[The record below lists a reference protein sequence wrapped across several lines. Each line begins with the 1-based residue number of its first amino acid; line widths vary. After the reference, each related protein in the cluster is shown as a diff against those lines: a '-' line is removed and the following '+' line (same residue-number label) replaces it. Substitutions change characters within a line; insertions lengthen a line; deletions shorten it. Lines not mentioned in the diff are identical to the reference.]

1 MKPKIIISVTS
12 DLVTDQRVHKVALTL
27 QDADYEVVLLGRRK
41 KSSSAL
47 LPRTYK
53 TKRFNL
59 WFETGFLFYANY
71 NFRLFFYLLFSKFD
85 VFLSNDL
92 DTLLPNFL
100 VSKLRNK
107 ALVYDTHEYFTG
119 VPELLHRPKIKRIW
133 KNIEDYI
140 FPKLTHIYTVN
151 DSISNL
157 YKKEYAVNIQ
167 VIRNLPL
174 VVEHSKTEIPTPYL
188 AKYEQ
193 LKNCKTQIIL
203 YQGAV
208 NKDRGLEEMI
218 AAMAYISDAIFV
230 VIGSGDIEN
239 ELLIQVEKQ
248 KLSNKVLFLG
258 QIPFHILPAF
268 TKLATMGISLEK
280 DTNINYK
287 YASPNKV
294 VDYIHAEI
302 PVFAS
307 QLIEI
312 ELIINK
318 YQIGKCVKTHEP
330 IEIAKFVNEILK
342 DKNQLEIWKNNCQ
355 KAKLELNWNTEKEK
369 LLQIFSNL

>member
-27 QDADYEVVLLGRRK
+27 QEADYEVVLVGRCK

-71 NFRLFFYLLFSKFD
+71 NFRLFYYLLFSKSD

-107 ALVYDTHEYFTG
+107 SLVYDTHEYFTG

-133 KNIEDYI
+133 ENIEDYI

-193 LKNCKTQIIL
+193 LKNSKTQIIL

-258 QIPFHILPAF
+258 QIPFYILPAF

-330 IEIAKFVNEILK
+330 IEIAKHVNEILK

-355 KAKLELNWNTEKEK
+355 KAKHELNWNTEKEK